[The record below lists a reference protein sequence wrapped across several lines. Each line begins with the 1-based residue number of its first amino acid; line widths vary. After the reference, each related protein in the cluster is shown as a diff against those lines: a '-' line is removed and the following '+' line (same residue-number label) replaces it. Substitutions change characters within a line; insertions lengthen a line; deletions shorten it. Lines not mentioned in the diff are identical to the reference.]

1 MFSHGELGI
10 DFISF
15 NQYQL
20 TPHDVVLLSELKTF
34 ETDLRFDT
42 PMFENKNKKLG
53 KQVENVDIES
63 AEYVDSFLYAGKRV
77 TGTS

>member
-34 ETDLRFDT
+34 ETDLRLDT
-42 PMFENKNKKLG
+42 PMFENKKLG
-53 KQVENVDIES
+53 KVENDIES
-63 AEYVDSFLYAGKRV
+63 AEYIDSFLYAGKRV